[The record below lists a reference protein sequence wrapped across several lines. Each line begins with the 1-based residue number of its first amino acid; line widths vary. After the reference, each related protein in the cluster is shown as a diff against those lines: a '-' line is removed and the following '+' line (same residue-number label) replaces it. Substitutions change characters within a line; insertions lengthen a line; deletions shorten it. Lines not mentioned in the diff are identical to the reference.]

1 MASHSIVPAN
11 DDKKKHMIRARVG
24 VSHPAAWYS
33 NGSVTIVAPIELL
46 SCKQNEPAR
55 DIFLA
60 PKAFLILRGVRLI
73 SSALSSID
81 HRSGQIVQGFAV
93 RLI

>member
-1 MASHSIVPAN
+1 
-11 DDKKKHMIRARVG
+11 MIRARVG

-60 PKAFLILRGVRLI
+60 PKAFLILYRINNLTN
-73 SSALSSID
+73 SY
-81 HRSGQIVQGFAV
+81 
-93 RLI
+93 